1 MINKLNKKLEEIR
14 NQKQHTQEQYEAV
27 TKQLEQIRNNY
38 VALDGA
44 EQVLLQLISEVE
56 TQVEETVE

>member
-1 MINKLNKKLEEIR
+1 MIDRLNKKLEEIR
-14 NQKQHTQEQYEAV
+14 NQKQQTQEAYEAT

-56 TQVEETVE
+56 VEETVE